1 MKRSRL
7 SEDEIRSAAAQLPG
21 WTVADGR
28 LEREFAFADF
38 VEAFGFMTR
47 VALLAQAMD
56 HHPDWTNV
64 YNTVRVQLTTHD
76 LGGVSTWDVLL
87 AQRMNEQYGG

>member
-7 SEDEIRSAAAQLPG
+7 SEDEIRSAVAQLPG
-21 WTVADGR
+21 WTVAEGR

-47 VALLAQAMD
+47 IALLAQAMD

>member
-7 SEDEIRSAAAQLPG
+7 SEDEIRSAVAQLPG
-21 WTVADGR
+21 WTVAEGR